1 MASITLRGKTYPIL
15 FDITAVEK
23 IQERYTSIDKLVEK
37 MTDQKEICWVL
48 ALIMT
53 EGQKLQA
60 MEFNIPGRSFSEED
74 LAVLL
79 TVGDLSDCKLI
90 ESIVE
95 AFNESLGDEKNLTA
109 EQLMLVGETMM
120 KNR

>member
-1 MASITLRGKTYPIL
+1 MASITLKGNTYPIL

-23 IQERYTSIDKLVEK
+23 IQERYDSIEK
-37 MTDQKEICWVL
+37 IAEKITDRREICWIL

-60 MEFNIPGRSFSEED
+60 MEFNVPGRIFTEDD

-79 TVGDLSDCKLI
+79 TIGDMSNTKLI
-90 ESIVE
+90 DSIVE
-95 AFNESLGDEKNLTA
+95 ALNESLGDGKNLTA
-109 EQLMLVGETMM
+109 EQLTLVGKKMLL
-120 KNR
+120 NQ